1 MELYA
6 PARGRSN
13 TEHPMAPKPQRE
25 GWSAGW
31 PLRAPPLPPDCR
43 PWPPQD
49 RRFWFNDNM
58 RLSPHC
64 ARILKPGGLIGRES
78 NRAKWPED
86 EPECRQMLRA
96 RTGRFFPSEAPE
108 ASPAPPHTHTPRR
121 DRAGVDPTEEPIW
134 KKSTKGKIKQRFL
147 EASPT

>member
-1 MELYA
+1 MQLYA

-13 TEHPMAPKPQRE
+13 TEHPMTPKPQRE

-31 PLRAPPLPPDCR
+31 PLRAPPSASRLSSLAS
-43 PWPPQD
+43 QD

-58 RLSPHC
+58 CLSPHC

-86 EPECRQMLRA
+86 EPECRQMLGA
-96 RTGRFFPSEAPE
+96 PTGSFFPSEAPE
-108 ASPAPPHTHTPRR
+108 ASPAPPHTHPPETEQELTLQRSPFGKNQPR
-121 DRAGVDPTEEPIW
+121 
-134 KKSTKGKIKQRFL
+134 GK
-147 EASPT
+147 

>member
-1 MELYA
+1 MQLYA

-13 TEHPMAPKPQRE
+13 TEHPMTPKPQRE

-31 PLRAPPLPPDCR
+31 PLRAPPSASRLSSLAS
-43 PWPPQD
+43 QD

-58 RLSPHC
+58 CLSPHC

-96 RTGRFFPSEAPE
+96 PTGSFFPSEAPE
-108 ASPAPPHTHTPRR
+108 ASPAPPPHTPPR